1 MKIAYQDGEMEL
13 TERDIRIVQ
22 EQIRTKQTSLIEES
36 NKRII
41 DAILSYLIL
50 KERESTNWEKDRL
63 SVYLKKKYGERLE
76 RLNVTTF

>member
-41 DAILSYLIL
+41 YAILSYLIL
-50 KERESTNWEKDRL
+50 
-63 SVYLKKKYGERLE
+63 
-76 RLNVTTF
+76 

>member
-22 EQIRTKQTSLIEES
+22 EQIRTKQTSLIEEN